1 MVHTQFGVLL
11 NKSLVYFYSFLSNLF
26 IEELTFKIIIVF
38 VINNTKLSNNKIVII
53 TYAGINILSSPL
65 FYIDY
70 MIVTYQVKVNRIEP
84 LTIIDW

>member
-1 MVHTQFGVLL
+1 MVYIQFGVLL
-11 NKSLVYFYSFLSNLF
+11 NKSLVYFYSFLFNLF

-65 FYIDY
+65 FYID
-70 MIVTYQVKVNRIEP
+70 
-84 LTIIDW
+84 